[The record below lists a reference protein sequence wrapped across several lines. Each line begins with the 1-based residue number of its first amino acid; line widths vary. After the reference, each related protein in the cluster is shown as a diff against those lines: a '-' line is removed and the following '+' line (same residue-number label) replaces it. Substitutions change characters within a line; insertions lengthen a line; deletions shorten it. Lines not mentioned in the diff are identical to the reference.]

1 MSISA
6 WSTTGLSNSNVLGY
20 DIGENCN
27 PGNLNNMGRDIM
39 AAVREWYDTVQAYI
53 TANNADITAIE
64 AVTQDPLVASLAAQT
79 LAANQILYGSG
90 ANTFAVT
97 ALSAF
102 MRSALAS
109 ADAAAAATA
118 LGVPAAAAFALS
130 GNGGSGKLTIP
141 VAGGS
146 TFAVTWRDYTLGHG
160 NGSLNYG
167 SNHNYTSFAKA
178 WINGDDVSNDV
189 SVVVTGSGLGSA
201 TYNNS
206 GSGANCTLFA
216 IGV

>member
-79 LAANQILYGSG
+79 IAANQILYGSG

-97 ALSAF
+97 TLSAF

-118 LGVPAAAAFALS
+118 LGVPAAAAFALT
-130 GNGGSGKLTIP
+130 GNGASGKLAIP
-141 VAGGS
+141 LVGS
-146 TFAVTWRDYTLGHG
+146 TFVLAWRDHTLGHG
-160 NGSLNYG
+160 NGSIGYG
-167 SNHNYTSFAKA
+167 AGHNYTSFARA
-178 WINGDDVSNDV
+178 WINGDDISDDV
-189 SVVVTGSGLGSA
+189 SAVVTGSGLTAA
-201 TYNNS
+201 TFNNS
-206 GSGANCTLFA
+206 GGTAGCTLFS